1 MHDQVRDI
9 VRVPLSLLTR
19 LRLILFGHEDLAG
32 IVFWAALIG
41 ICGALFSMLFRE
53 GVRLLELL
61 FTGEDQSLVHAAA
74 RLAWWHRAIVPAIGG
89 VLAGLVLHFL
99 GRRLAA
105 AHAVDY
111 IEAVLVGDGRIG
123 FRGTLVNAFSS
134 LLTIA
139 SGGSIGRE
147 GAMVQSWDGSV
158 REEPR

>member
-61 FTGEDQSLVHAAA
+61 FTGED
-74 RLAWWHRAIVPAIGG
+74 
-89 VLAGLVLHFL
+89 
-99 GRRLAA
+99 
-105 AHAVDY
+105 
-111 IEAVLVGDGRIG
+111 
-123 FRGTLVNAFSS
+123 
-134 LLTIA
+134 
-139 SGGSIGRE
+139 
-147 GAMVQSWDGSV
+147 
-158 REEPR
+158 